1 MDNERTKIEKIRES
15 YLEKE
20 LTKLEEL
27 KKLEDIAKHAINLKL
42 TNNINYTDIKNQII
56 QELAEYIYDSTGRKP
71 IILPV
76 IMNIKRETKVTN

>member
-27 KKLEDIAKHAINLKL
+27 K
-42 TNNINYTDIKNQII
+42 TW
-56 QELAEYIYDSTGRKP
+56 
-71 IILPV
+71 
-76 IMNIKRETKVTN
+76 